1 MNSKDAYAKKVQAQ
15 LDEWDADIK
24 KLKAK
29 ADQAGANTQLELQK
43 QIETL
48 SRKRNDAKD
57 RLAELKAAGDD
68 AWEDLK
74 DGLESAKNSLGG
86 ALDAAVSRFK

>member
-1 MNSKDAYAKKVQAQ
+1 MKRKDAYSKRVQAQ

-29 ADQAGANTQLELQK
+29 ANQAEANAQLEIQK
-43 QIETL
+43 HIETL
-48 SRKRNDAKD
+48 ARKRKMAGEK
-57 RLAELKAAGDD
+57 LAELSAAGDD

-74 DGLESAKNSLGG
+74 DGLESAKDSLN
-86 ALDAAVSRFK
+86 DAFKSATENFK